1 MFSPP
6 SSNALFLTLMF
17 LLTYDY
23 DIMERWS
30 HGIAYYH
37 MHTHTHI
44 QIATNFATGLV
55 QIRKFNFPCFGS
67 LVCFDLL
74 RPIMTQIFAAELNWR
89 VKLNISSVFQKN
101 CNHSSDFII
110 LLKNIWPFPLS
121 FPPPD
126 FVFPPLVTSL
136 SFHFLYSRLLF
147 PSCSQL
153 CFSYISTIWLWGL

>member
-1 MFSPP
+1 
-6 SSNALFLTLMF
+6 MF

-37 MHTHTHI
+37 MRTHTHI
-44 QIATNFATGLV
+44 QIATHFVTGLV
-55 QIRKFNFPCFGS
+55 QIRTFHFPCLGS

-74 RPIMTQIFAAELNWR
+74 SPITTQIFAAELNWR
-89 VKLNISSVFQKN
+89 VRLDVSSALQKN
-101 CNHSSDFII
+101 YNHSSDFI
-110 LLKNIWPFPLS
+110 LLFYNMLLFSFS

-126 FVFPPLVTSL
+126 FFLSSL